1 MLFSVK
7 IQTENSQTILATF
20 CENSAKT
27 NVLTDQRA
35 CPSAVSDG
43 QDLWSVKM
51 FDFAK
56 HYTDQPVLVVT
67 ALNWNIFV

>member
-27 NVLTDQRA
+27 NVLTDQN
-35 CPSAVSDG
+35 CPSPASDG

-56 HYTDQPVLVVT
+56 HYTDEPVLVVT
-67 ALNWNIFV
+67 PLNWNIFV